1 MSQYPLVA
9 ADISLAQH
17 WESFS
22 NMLMSSM
29 NFSSTLES
37 QPEESDDLPDIPAA
51 SEEDQEAESARNNN
65 ILSSACDPGADE
77 EMTQGFV
84 TYTFS

>member
-22 NMLMSSM
+22 NMLMTSM

-51 SEEDQEAESARNNN
+51 SEEDQEAESARNNS

-77 EMTQGFV
+77 EMTQRFV
-84 TYTFS
+84 AYTFS

>member
-22 NMLMSSM
+22 NMLMTSM

-37 QPEESDDLPDIPAA
+37 RPEESDDLPDIPAA

-65 ILSSACDPGADE
+65 ILSSACDLVADE
-77 EMTQGFV
+77 EKTQRFV

>member
-1 MSQYPLVA
+1 
-9 ADISLAQH
+9 
-17 WESFS
+17 
-22 NMLMSSM
+22 MLMTSM

-51 SEEDQEAESARNNN
+51 SEEDQEAESARNNS

-77 EMTQGFV
+77 AVTQRIV
-84 TYTFS
+84 AYTIS